1 MNRRAFLVSLV
12 LALAGATL
20 LLLYMRQ
27 YERQMSGGEQ
37 VQLLTAVKPIKAG
50 APITEDMLT
59 TRGVPLAYVDDRAV
73 KATERQKVLGL
84 MTSNALQPQ
93 QTLMWTDLAIMTEER
108 DLSSLVQPGKRA
120 VTVSAATGG
129 DNRGNALIHPGDYVD
144 VIVTMLDTSSPSE
157 EAKGQRSVV
166 LLQKVLVL
174 AVGLDTQSATFS
186 DPKKK
191 DSPFA
196 HRDKLL
202 TLSLN
207 LQEAQLL
214 GLATQKG
221 RISVAVRNAM
231 DSRVAS
237 EAPDMNESALLDSR
251 ARAEAQRPVRALSA
265 NVNHPVKIEGPKR
278 R

>member
-37 VQLLTAVKPIKAG
+37 VQLLTALKPIKAG
-50 APITEDMLT
+50 VPITEDMLT

-73 KATERQKVLGL
+73 KATERQKVVGL
-84 MTSNALQPQ
+84 MTSNSLQPQ
-93 QTLMWTDLAIMTEER
+93 QTLMWNDLAIMTEER

-120 VTVSAATGG
+120 VTVSAAMGG

-144 VIVTMLDTSSPSE
+144 VIATME
-157 EAKGQRSVV
+157 ETPKPNEEPQQRSVV

-174 AVGLDTQSATFS
+174 AVGLDTQNTSFAE
-186 DPKKK
+186 PKKK
-191 DSPFA
+191 ESPFA
-196 HRDKLL
+196 NRDKVL

-214 GLATQKG
+214 GLAIQKG
-221 RISVAVRNAM
+221 RISVAVRSIT
-231 DSRVAS
+231 DTRVAN
-237 EAPDMNESALLDSR
+237 EAPDMNESALLDSKV
-251 ARAEAQRPVRALSA
+251 RAEVQRPVRTLSA
-265 NVNHPVKIEGPKR
+265 NVNHPIKIEGPKR